1 MLSRQDV
8 IKDIFHWHGQD
19 SIYVTNTGFISRDV
33 YNLFPN
39 NKNIFYMQGS
49 MGLAPC
55 IGLGMAANSQKD
67 VVVIS
72 GDASLLMHLG
82 ITHTIKEQN
91 LKNLFVYVLDNGC
104 HESVGGQ
111 PTVAQKISLSKVAS
125 TLGYQFAQTVQD
137 KKDFIFAINKAKE
150 FQSTSFIEVLVR
162 PGHRSDIGR
171 PTTTPNQ
178 NKTVLMKTLK
188 EAM

>member
-1 MLSRQDV
+1 MLCRQDV

-104 HESVGGQ
+104 HESVGGF
-111 PTVAQKISLSKVAS
+111 PSAELSEEYYGIDKIYKINND
-125 TLGYQFAQTVQD
+125 G
-137 KKDFIFAINKAKE
+137 KKGRVGLDCLKNTKQIKE
-150 FQSTSFIEVLVR
+150 L
-162 PGHRSDIGR
+162 
-171 PTTTPNQ
+171 
-178 NKTVLMKTLK
+178 L
-188 EAM
+188 